1 MEYDAVIVGGSFA
14 GLAVAS
20 ELKDYKVLLI
30 DRKPI
35 GTKRTSACGTVHSFA
50 KQIGCEESILQ
61 VFSEGAAYTP
71 WADIFVKL
79 AEPFCTFDYYKFCN
93 ALKESGNFD
102 FLIANARGVEKSK
115 VITSKG
121 SFKGKA
127 IVDCSGWQ
135 AVLASSI
142 DRSFVDMKK
151 LFVGIETTA
160 KVREDRLAFYFCP
173 DIVENGQAWV
183 FPAGGEARV
192 GLGRYEAGGNLM
204 PKLTVFLKR
213 FGKKP
218 CALTGNYVPTKLRE
232 PVVGNMF
239 LAGDSAG
246 QALPLTVEGIR
257 KSFIYGR
264 KCGAEI
270 RGIAGE
276 EINLKDG
283 LDEYREFVMKSKAG
297 YGLMHAMQSGVS
309 FQDGWLINAVF
320 RGICNDRFS
329 RFFLLKYLS
338 F

>member
-1 MEYDAVIVGGSFA
+1 MDYDAVIVGGSFA

-50 KQIGCEESILQ
+50 KQIGCEESVLQ
-61 VFSEGAAYTP
+61 VFNEGAAYTP
-71 WADIFVKL
+71 SADIFVKL
-79 AEPFCTFDYYKFCN
+79 AEPFCTFDYSRFCN
-93 ALKESGNFD
+93 ALKDSGNFD
-102 FLIANARGVEKSK
+102 FLMANARGVEKSK
-115 VITSKG
+115 VITSRG
-121 SFKGKA
+121 SFRGKA

-142 DRSFVDMKK
+142 DSSFVNMKK

-160 KVREDRLAFYFCP
+160 KVREDRLAFYFKS
-173 DIVENGQAWV
+173 DIVGNGIAWV

-192 GLGRYEAGGNLM
+192 GVGKYEVSGDMM
-204 PKLTVFLKR
+204 PELRAFLKR

-218 CALTGNYVPTKLRE
+218 GALTGNYVPTKLRE
-232 PVVGNMF
+232 PVVGNIF

-270 RGIAGE
+270 RGIADGE
-276 EINLKDG
+276 VSLEDAQE
-283 LDEYREFVMKSKAG
+283 EYREFVMKSRV
-297 YGLMHAMQSGVS
+297 YYRLMRAMQKGVS
-309 FQDGWLINAVF
+309 FQDGLLTNAVF
-320 RGICNDRFS
+320 RGICDDRFS